1 MAHSPRPTPAPN
13 RHALFHKRQSYVTVS
28 VIANDTDTSTSTDAS
43 SHSPFPVAIA
53 IPALVGGM
61 AAAIAAFGFWLWWSK
76 RSKRLKR
83 ERWEAA
89 QRRKHKRLAAEKDK
103 QAHPPSAGQSQQKS
117 PTGEKALNPILP
129 PFSTAQPY
137 YPPPQTNEYGYA
149 PSQQGYSSWQT
160 QPGIEQVQYGR
171 QASHPQQG
179 YYNSPTYA
187 QGSAPQLS
195 REYSSESTIPLTQN
209 ITPPAASPTSPT
221 SSHNSNNNSGNG
233 SISNGNVPPPR
244 SSDEEKS
251 STSSSSSPSK
261 KSSKNSRATA
271 RMAVAESAAANASV
285 DRMFRHKPS
294 KPSPLAIKAQQERD
308 AQNAK
313 GGGDPLTR
321 ISSDETANPF
331 NTESEGLYP
340 AADSRAVNATS
351 GEWGVALGSP
361 DEEDTFADS
370 QAAVLDGSDRREKS
384 NYSED
389 PYLRKKAQTTSGL
402 YSQDPYAL
410 YHEEEE
416 EDADRYHNAAE
427 SMGLGT
433 ASKNKK
439 RYVGK
444 WV

>member
-1 MAHSPRPTPAPN
+1 M
-13 RHALFHKRQSYVTVS
+13 
-28 VIANDTDTSTSTDAS
+28 
-43 SHSPFPVAIA
+43 
-53 IPALVGGM
+53 
-61 AAAIAAFGFWLWWSK
+61 
-76 RSKRLKR
+76 
-83 ERWEAA
+83 
-89 QRRKHKRLAAEKDK
+89 
-103 QAHPPSAGQSQQKS
+103 
-117 PTGEKALNPILP
+117 
-129 PFSTAQPY
+129 
-137 YPPPQTNEYGYA
+137 
-149 PSQQGYSSWQT
+149 
-160 QPGIEQVQYGR
+160 
-171 QASHPQQG
+171 
-179 YYNSPTYA
+179 
-187 QGSAPQLS
+187 S

-209 ITPPAASPTSPT
+209 ITPPAASPTSST
-221 SSHNSNNNSGNG
+221 SSHNSNNGSGNG
-233 SISNGNVPPPR
+233 SQSNGNVPPPR

-261 KSSKNSRATA
+261 KSSKNSRAIA
-271 RMAVAESAAANASV
+271 RMAVAESAAANASL

-331 NTESEGLYP
+331 NTESEGLY
-340 AADSRAVNATS
+340 ATS

-370 QAAVLDGSDRREKS
+370 QAAVLDGSDHREKS

-410 YHEEEE
+410 YHGEEEDE